1 MDREYRITIQEPC
14 TSGAEKDT
22 DWDKCVI
29 CQQITIEALKCPTA
43 SKRNIDGAGYR
54 TLADNLLA
62 FKEIDCLPSNM
73 FPWLKDGQDSEETLQ
88 SHKAKWHD
96 SCRLQY
102 NKSKLKRAAKRKA
115 LPADSEGVPIKKYIC
130 ASIQPSVETEH
141 CFFVKNQRSYR
152 SPYIKHQHLVLMPV
166 SDNVHYSCKT
176 KVY

>member
-1 MDREYRITIQEPC
+1 M
-14 TSGAEKDT
+14 KDT

-29 CQQITIEALKCPTA
+29 CQQITIEALTCPAA
-43 SKRNIDGAGYR
+43 SKRLNAQQLQSEVSMEQDIE
-54 TLADNLLA
+54 LADNLLA

-73 FPWLKDGQDSEETLQ
+73 FPWLKEGQDSEETLR

-102 NKSKLKRAAKRKA
+102 NKTKLKRAAKRKA
-115 LPADSEGVPIKKYIC
+115 LPADSEGVPMKKYIR

-141 CFFVKNQRSYR
+141 CCFFVKNQRSHQ